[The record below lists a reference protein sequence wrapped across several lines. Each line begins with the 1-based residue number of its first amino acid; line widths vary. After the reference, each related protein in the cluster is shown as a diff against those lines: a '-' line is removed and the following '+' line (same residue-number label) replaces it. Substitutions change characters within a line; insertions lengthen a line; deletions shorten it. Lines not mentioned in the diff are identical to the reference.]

1 MKLKIRL
8 VGFVRSYFGTNAQL
22 HQMPKLI
29 FKSIT
34 TTTYDVRGHTKKTML
49 APMHMQLVAT
59 LPLANLI
66 KLCVGN
72 FDGLFSPDMMT
83 DNNNNIC
90 HIKQSH

>member
-34 TTTYDVRGHTKKTML
+34 TTTYDVRGHTKKNN
-49 APMHMQLVAT
+49 ARAYAHAIGCNVA
-59 LPLANLI
+59 
-66 KLCVGN
+66 VGKSDQIMCGQ
-72 FDGLFSPDMMT
+72 FRWAFFAGHDD
-83 DNNNNIC
+83 
-90 HIKQSH
+90 